1 MNYNVSQRIIKL
13 KANKRMNQL
22 EFVKYLGIIQPTL
35 SAYKRDI
42 TNPSIDVLQLISDK
56 CNVSIGWLLGE
67 RYDSGYN
74 SVSEI
79 LSVLLDVLKVINK
92 DYSVKVCDNT
102 ISFDFSDPSGNDT
115 ENSVSAEI
123 TSFFR
128 EYAEMKEKLSSLPD
142 KEFSDFAKDYY
153 DMWLEKKL
161 SYYATIPV
169 QKTKEPQ

>member
-1 MNYNVSQRIIKL
+1 MNYYISQRIIKL
-13 KANKRMNQL
+13 RTDRRMNQF
-22 EFVKYLGIIQPTL
+22 EFAKYLGIKQPTL
-35 SAYKRDI
+35 SAYERDV

-67 RYDSGYN
+67 RCDSGYN
-74 SVSEI
+74 SVSDI

-92 DYSVKVCDNT
+92 DCSVKVCDNT
-102 ISFDFSDPSGNDT
+102 ISFNFSVPSDSDT
-115 ENSVSAEI
+115 ESIVSAEI

-161 SYYATIPV
+161 AYYATIPV
-169 QKTKEPQ
+169 YTKNKNV